1 MIAVVRERGGNCID
15 ETGVDQTRN
24 LDQFFAS
31 RSTPRHRSIPL
42 RSIIATRLGRP
53 KYLRVEFT

>member
-24 LDQFFAS
+24 LDQFFS
-31 RSTPRHRSIPL
+31 RAIHTDV
-42 RSIIATRLGRP
+42 IAQFRFGR
-53 KYLRVEFT
+53 

>member
-24 LDQFFAS
+24 LDQFFAG
-31 RSTPRHRSIPL
+31 RSTPRHRSILL
-42 RSIIATRLGRP
+42 RSIIATRLG
-53 KYLRVEFT
+53 